1 MLKASTTNKTN
12 SKISSSVDMDCPICC
27 EKYTKIARPKIECPS
42 CNLEACKSCVK
53 RYLLDQKTP
62 KCMKC
67 NVEWGDDFCN
77 KILGSWMRGEFRS
90 HMKELLFDMEKARF
104 PETMPEVERTVTIRK
119 IEKEKTI
126 MTEKIET
133 LYREIHRLK
142 RDRDNLIREQ
152 SRLHNYGG
160 LKSGNDEKKA
170 FIRACPDNDCN
181 GFLST
186 QWKCGVCQKW
196 TCPKCFEIIG
206 LNKDEANHE
215 CDPNT
220 LATAQML
227 KKETKPCP
235 SCSASIYKIEGCDQM
250 WCTQCQTP
258 FSWRTGR
265 IVNGT
270 IHNPHY
276 HQWMRENGGGVQQ
289 PGARL
294 CGGLP
299 SLQQIRTAI
308 ANLKGNELV
317 RNLGGDFIRHQSWI
331 QSLMNLNDGWSFESY
346 RYINQTLTFKNSDN
360 GGRLFMRDNNTQEGF
375 AGVELDKKWW
385 DLKPNGENNVMTPV
399 LIPPRSII
407 AILKMLQAAQRHL
420 RGIQHFNLVELDDL
434 RRNCQRQRDNKDLRI
449 KYILKET
456 TEDLMKTQLIKRD
469 TKWKKMNS
477 ILQIYELYSQVSE
490 ESMRT
495 IFNERTLKGIVDAL
509 KKKEKVRIYCNE
521 ALLNISKTYN
531 QVVSFIK
538 FSGYTSQMNYKGLG
552 RDGEG
557 EETIK
562 NLLTN
567 KIEKSAWVD
576 VIEKNHLFSTNNISD
591 EVKNHYRFVQ
601 IWLGACHYQRRNG
614 YRGRRF

>member
-1 MLKASTTNKTN
+1 MLKVPNTNKTN
-12 SKISSSVDMDCPICC
+12 LKMSLSANAECPICC
-27 EKYTKIARPKIECPS
+27 DKYTKIARPKIECPS
-42 CNLEACKSCVK
+42 CNLEACKVCVK
-53 RYLLDQKTP
+53 RYLLDKKTP

-77 KILGSWMRGEFRS
+77 KILGSWMRGEYRN
-90 HMKELLFDMEKARF
+90 HMKVLLFDMEKARF
-104 PETMPEVERTVTIRK
+104 PETMPEVERVVTIRK

-126 MTEKIET
+126 MTKEIES
-133 LYREIHRLK
+133 LYSQIHRLK

-152 SRLHNYGG
+152 SRLHNGG
-160 LKSGNDEKKA
+160 EVKSGNDEKKA

-206 LNKDEANHE
+206 LNKEEANHE

-276 HQWMRENGGGVQQ
+276 HQWMRQNGGGVQQ

-308 ANLKGNELV
+308 ANLKGNMIV

-331 QSLMNLNDGWSFESY
+331 QSLINLNNGWSFESY
-346 RYINQTLTFKNSDN
+346 RYINQTLTLKNSDN
-360 GGRLFMRDNNTQEGF
+360 GGRLFMKDISQQGS

-385 DLKPNGENNVMTPV
+385 DLKPTGENNVMTPI

-449 KYILKET
+449 AYILKET

-477 ILQIYELYSQVSE
+477 ILQIYELYSQVAE

-495 IFNERTLKGIVDAL
+495 IFNERNLKGIVDAL

-538 FSGYTSQMNYKGLG
+538 FSGYTAQMNYKGLG

-562 NLLTN
+562 NLLTD

-576 VIEKNHLFSTNNISD
+576 IIEKENLYEDDNKITD
-591 EVKNHYRFVQ
+591 EIKNDYRFVQ
-601 IWLGACHYQRRNG
+601 IWLGACHYQRRNN
-614 YRGRRF
+614 YRGGRF

>member
-1 MLKASTTNKTN
+1 MLKVSNTNKTN
-12 SKISSSVDMDCPICC
+12 SKMSSLANTECPICC

-77 KILGSWMRGEFRS
+77 KILGSWMRGEFRG
-90 HMKELLFDMEKARF
+90 HMKGLLFDMEKARF

-119 IEKEKTI
+119 IEKDKIAMTCEIEK
-126 MTEKIET
+126 
-133 LYREIHRLK
+133 LHREIYKLK
-142 RDRDNLIREQ
+142 ANREKLIREQ
-152 SRLHNYGG
+152 NRLHNGG
-160 LKSGNDEKKA
+160 EVKSGNDEKKA
-170 FIRACPDNDCN
+170 FIRACPDNNCN

-196 TCPKCFEIIG
+196 TCSKCFEIIG
-206 LNKDEANHE
+206 ENKEEANHV

-276 HQWMRENGGGVQQ
+276 HHWMRQNGGGIQQ

-299 SLQQIRTAI
+299 SVQQIRTALV
-308 ANLKGNELV
+308 NLKGNKIV
-317 RNLGGDFIRHQSWI
+317 ISLGADFINHQSWML
-331 QSLMNLNDGWSFESY
+331 SLMRLNEGWSFDSF
-346 RYINQTLTFKNSDN
+346 RYIDKTLVFKDDN
-360 GGRLFMRDNNTQEGF
+360 LYMKKDSSPGGMI
-375 AGVELDKKWW
+375 ELDKEWW
-385 DLKPNGENNVMTPV
+385 SKKVIDQSQKIV

-407 AILKMLQAAQRHL
+407 AVLKMLQSAQRHL

-477 ILQIYELYSQVSE
+477 ILQIYELYSQVAE

-495 IFNERTLKGIVDAL
+495 IYNERTLKGIVDAL

-531 QVVSFIK
+531 QVVGFIK
-538 FSGYTSQMNYKGLG
+538 FSGYIANMNYKGLG
-552 RDGEG
+552 RDGNG
-557 EETIK
+557 AETIK

-567 KIEKSAWVD
+567 LMEKSAWVD
-576 VIEKNHLFSTNNISD
+576 IIEKNNLYEDYESNKIRHEYEF
-591 EVKNHYRFVQ
+591 VKT
-601 IWLGACHYQRRNG
+601 WCEACHYQRRNN
-614 YRGRRF
+614 YRGGRY

>member
-1 MLKASTTNKTN
+1 MLKVSNTNKTS
-12 SKISSSVDMDCPICC
+12 SKMSSLANMECPICC
-27 EKYTKIARPKIECPS
+27 EKYTKMARPKIECPS
-42 CNLEACKSCVK
+42 CDLEACKSCVK

-77 KILGSWMRGEFRS
+77 KILGNWMRGGFRS
-90 HMKELLFDMEKARF
+90 HMKGLLFDMEKARF

-119 IEKEKTI
+119 IEKDKIAMTCQIEK
-126 MTEKIET
+126 
-133 LYREIHRLK
+133 LHREIYKLK
-142 RDRDNLIREQ
+142 ANREKLVREQ
-152 SRLHNYGG
+152 SRLYNGG
-160 LKSGNDEKKA
+160 SATENDEKKA
-170 FIRACPDNDCN
+170 FIRACPDNNCN

-196 TCPKCFEIIG
+196 SCPKCFEIIG
-206 LNKDEANHE
+206 ENKEEANHV

-276 HQWMRENGGGVQQ
+276 HHWMRQNGGGVQQ

-299 SLQQIRTAI
+299 SLQQIRTALV
-308 ANLKGNELV
+308 NLKGNKIV
-317 RNLGGDFIRHQSWI
+317 RNLGADFINHQSWMM
-331 QSLMNLNDGWSFESY
+331 SFMRLNEGWSFDSF
-346 RYINQTLTFKNSDN
+346 RYIDKAIVAKDDNVYMKKDNSP
-360 GGRLFMRDNNTQEGF
+360 EGM
-375 AGVELDKKWW
+375 VKLDKEWW
-385 DLKPNGENNVMTPV
+385 SKKLINEEQKIV

-407 AILKMLQAAQRHL
+407 AILKMLQSAQRHL

-434 RRNCQRQRDNKDLRI
+434 RRNCQRQTDNKDLRI

-456 TEDLMKTQLIKRD
+456 TEELMKTQLIKRD

-477 ILQIYELYSQVSE
+477 ILQIYELYSQVAE

-495 IFNERTLKGIVDAL
+495 IYNERTMKAIVESL

-521 ALLNISKTYN
+521 ALFNISKTYN
-531 QVVSFIK
+531 QVVGFIK
-538 FSGYTSQMNYKGLG
+538 FSGYTSRMNYKGFG
-552 RDGEG
+552 RDGQG
-557 EETIK
+557 EETIN

-567 KIEKSAWVD
+567 KMEKSAWVD
-576 VIEKNHLFSTNNISD
+576 IIEKNNLISDWISDSTNELIH
-591 EVKNHYRFVQ
+591 EYEFVKA
-601 IWLGACHYQRRNG
+601 WCGACHYQRRNN
-614 YRGRRF
+614 YRGGRF